1 MPSLACPPRKSETV
15 RTLRRL
21 GLRVVSHSA
30 FGASHARACRNHLGQ
45 TTFITLIADTRHEI
59 TSDETTFITLTSDT
73 RHAPAHDCSQQ
84 P

>member
-45 TTFITLIADTRHEI
+45 TTFT
-59 TSDETTFITLTSDT
+59 TLTSDKPTFITFISDT
-73 RHAPAHDCSQQ
+73 RLLTTAVNSPS
-84 P
+84 